1 MRNQYPPLH
10 SLRPM
15 PFWAW
20 NGELTLERLRLQI
33 RQMKEM
39 GFGGFFMHSR
49 FGLKTEYLGERW
61 FACVKECIAEAAR
74 LELSPFLYDEDRWPS
89 GYAGGKLTALH
100 PEYAQCGIDY
110 EFCSP
115 EKSVPESDIACFALQ
130 LEGETVVGWRRVE
143 PGAKLTDQERFCRFF
158 EVPAPVSESLN
169 GGSYIDTFNP
179 AAVQAF
185 LQLVHAR
192 YWEELGEER
201 ALVPGI
207 FTDEPTYNGFCG
219 KLPWSKLLPERFY
232 ETFHVRL
239 EEHLP
244 ELFFEKNGKP
254 ESKIRLDFYRL
265 ITREFVNAYSRQIG
279 DYCRAHN
286 LASTGHVLGE
296 DDLFSQTQAIGSAMR
311 HYEYMEIPGIDV
323 LTEHWQLYLAAK
335 QCVSVA
341 RQQDKPV
348 RLAELYGCTGW
359 DFPLEGHVAI
369 SDCLNVL
376 GINLMVPHHF
386 FYQMGGESKRD
397 YPASI
402 SPHSPWHSI
411 YRAVNDRIDL
421 INRTFAPTREVRRI
435 LVIHPQESIW
445 FGRPLEAYGR
455 EQVINRNGFFLHT
468 GAEKNAEMNRAQGI
482 TDELLRRHLD
492 FDFGDE
498 DQLARWYRVEPRVLH
513 VGKAAYQAV
522 VIPELRTIRRSTLQ
536 VLEEFVRQGGVVFHQ
551 GAVPDFV
558 DGLPDRAAE
567 VYRFFRSL
575 NYADQEEFRD
585 VSCTLPT
592 GNEAETMLYR
602 LGEGDDRKVLWL
614 CNTSVPPQ
622 PDIHAFPAIRD
633 RIATLSDVQIS
644 WRIPA
649 DYQIYELDVA
659 SGNSIAVKARR
670 EKGQTRF
677 SCDFDRLQSRIFIAV
692 PEAAFPTISE
702 FPHRVGELPEVPI
715 SGPFRYE
722 LSEENLLVLDHP
734 RWALPDGE
742 WQPKTYVLLLD
753 AELRKRLG
761 LPPRSIMARQPW
773 ADQEQG
779 GEQPMLRL
787 RYTINCRREFRQV
800 RLGIECPEQWRFS
813 WDGVPF
819 EAVDRGYWC
828 DEAIRALELPAL
840 TPGRHVLELT
850 TQFGKE
856 TALESLF
863 LIGNFA
869 VNVRDELEE
878 LPEALSEGDW
888 TRQGFPYYA
897 GNITYHWDFEA
908 AGEMR
913 RFDFSDCVGTA
924 FGVSFNDEPERPFV
938 APPYEC
944 RIETRPGR
952 NHLAFQVYG
961 SRRNALGPFYHRG
974 VPYLITPRT
983 FREYEGSS
991 RQLHHCGI
999 ACGKRRK
1006 VQS

>member
-1 MRNQYPPLH
+1 MSVFLTQQLFK
-10 SLRPM
+10 LRPA

-20 NGELTLERLRLQI
+20 NGELDTERIRTQI
-33 RQMKEM
+33 RKMKQM
-39 GFGGFFMHSR
+39 GFGGFFIHSR
-49 FGLKTEYLGERW
+49 FGLKTPYLGAKW
-61 FACVKECIAEAAR
+61 FECVCTAIDEAEKQGLQAW
-74 LELSPFLYDEDRWPS
+74 LYDEDRWPS
-89 GYAGGKLTALH
+89 GSAAGEVTRRH
-100 PEYAQCGIDY
+100 PEYAQQGLDY
-110 EFCSP
+110 AFENSP
-115 EKSVPESDIACFALQ
+115 VFGGLAHFALKIQ
-130 LEGETVVGWRRVE
+130 EGVLLDWRR
-143 PGAKLTDQERFCRFF
+143 F
-158 EVPAPVSESLN
+158 EECDTLRKDECFLRCFSVTVPATMICN
-169 GGSYIDTFNP
+169 GAQYPDVMNP
-179 AAVQAF
+179 EAVREF
-185 LQLVHAR
+185 LRCTHEV
-192 YWEELGEER
+192 YWKKLGKLLR
-201 ALVPGI
+201 KVPGI
-207 FTDEPTYNGFCG
+207 FTDEPTYNGFVG
-219 KLPWSKLLPERFY
+219 KLPWTLNLPEIFREKYDY
-232 ETFHVRL
+232 EL
-239 EEHLP
+239 MDQLP
-244 ELFFEKNGKP
+244 ELFFEAGGRHT
-254 ESKIRLDFYRL
+254 SKVRLDFYNL
-265 ITREFVNAYSRQIG
+265 ITELFSTSYSRQIDG
-279 DYCRAHN
+279 WCERHGIHFA
-286 LASTGHVLGE
+286 GHILGE
-296 DDLFSQTQAIGSAMR
+296 DDLFSQTQAVGSAMR
-311 HYEYMEIPGIDV
+311 HYEHMAIPGIDV

-369 SDCLNVL
+369 SDWLNVL

-386 FYQMGGESKRD
+386 FYQIGGESKRD

-402 SPHSPWHSI
+402 SPHSPWWSI
-411 YRAVNDRIDL
+411 YRVVNDRNNR
-421 INRTFAPTREVRRI
+421 INQLFAETREIRRI

-455 EQVINRNGFFLHT
+455 EPAVNRNGFFLHT
-468 GAEKNAEMNRAQGI
+468 GVEKKVEMNRAQGI
-482 TDELLRRHLD
+482 TDELLSRHLD

-498 DQLARWYRVEPRVLH
+498 DQMARWCRVEPHVLW

-522 VIPELRTIRRSTLQ
+522 VIPELRTIRRSTLL
-536 VLEEFVRQGGVVFHQ
+536 VLKKFIQLGGVVFYQ
-551 GAVPDFV
+551 GAVPGFV
-558 DGLPDRAAE
+558 DGLPAGAE
-567 VYRFFRSL
+567 EIFRL
-575 NYADQEEFRD
+575 FRPLQYADLEEFRD

-592 GNEAETMLYR
+592 GNEAETVLYR

-622 PDIHAFPAIRD
+622 PDIHAFPAICD
-633 RIATLSDVQIS
+633 RIATLNDVQIS

-734 RWALPDGE
+734 RWALSGGE
-742 WQPKTYVLLLD
+742 WQPETYILLLD

-924 FGVSFNDEPERPFV
+924 FGVSLNGEPERPFV

>member
-1 MRNQYPPLH
+1 MSVFPAQLP
-10 SLRPM
+10 SELRPS

-20 NGELTLERLRLQI
+20 NGELDTERIRAQI
-33 RQMKEM
+33 CNMKRM
-39 GFGGFFMHSR
+39 GFGGFFIHSR
-49 FGLKTEYLGERW
+49 FGLKTPYLGEKW
-61 FACVKECIAEAAR
+61 FECVCAAIDEAEKQGLQAW
-74 LELSPFLYDEDRWPS
+74 LYDEDRWPS
-89 GYAGGKLTALH
+89 GSAGGKVTRRH
-100 PEYAQCGIDY
+100 PEYAQQGLDY
-110 EFCSP
+110 AFEDSP
-115 EKSVPESDIACFALQ
+115 VWGGLAHFALKMKDGV
-130 LEGETVVGWRRVE
+130 LLGWRRFE
-143 PGAKLTDQERFCRFF
+143 ETDTLEKGECFLRCFSVT
-158 EVPAPVSESLN
+158 VPTSTVCN
-169 GGSYIDTFNP
+169 G
-179 AAVQAF
+179 
-185 LQLVHAR
+185 AR
-192 YWEELGEER
+192 YPDVMNPDAVHEFLRCTHEVYWKKLGGLLR
-201 ALVPGI
+201 KIPGI
-207 FTDEPTYNGFCG
+207 FTDEPTYNGFVG
-219 KLPWSKLLPERFY
+219 KLPWTSNLPERFREKYGY
-232 ETFHVRL
+232 EL
-239 EEHLP
+239 MNQLP
-244 ELFFEKNGKP
+244 ELFFETGGRRT
-254 ESKIRLDFYRL
+254 SKVRLDFYNL
-265 ITREFVNAYSRQIG
+265 ITELFSTSYSRQIDVWCERNG
-279 DYCRAHN
+279 IRFA
-286 LASTGHVLGE
+286 GHILGE
-296 DDLFSQTQAIGSAMR
+296 DDLFSQTQAVGSAMR

-341 RQQDKPV
+341 RQQGKRV

-369 SDCLNVL
+369 SDWLNVL

-402 SPHSPWHSI
+402 SPHSPWWSI
-411 YRAVNDRIDL
+411 YRIVNDRNSR
-421 INRTFAPTREVRRI
+421 INQLFAKTREIRRI

-455 EQVINRNGFFLHT
+455 EPAVNRNGFFLHT
-468 GAEKNAEMNRAQGI
+468 GVEKNAEMNRAQGI
-482 TDELLRRHLD
+482 TDELLSRHLD

-498 DQLARWYRVEPRVLH
+498 DQMARWCRVEPHVLW
-513 VGKAAYQAV
+513 VGEAAYQAV

-536 VLEEFVRQGGVVFHQ
+536 VLEKFIQLGGVVFHQ
-551 GAVPDFV
+551 GAVPAFV
-558 DGLPDRAAE
+558 DGLPGGAE
-567 VYRFFRSL
+567 EIFRL
-575 NYADQEEFRD
+575 FRPLQYADLEEFRD

-670 EKGQTRF
+670 EKGLTCF

-692 PEAAFPTISE
+692 PEAALPAVSE
-702 FPHRVGELPEVPI
+702 PPRRIGELPGIPRR
-715 SGPFRYE
+715 GPFRYE

-734 RWALPDGE
+734 CWALPDGE

-897 GNITYHWDFEA
+897 GNVTYHWDFEA

-924 FGVSFNDEPERPFV
+924 FGVSLNDEPEYPFV
-938 APPYEC
+938 MPPYEY
-944 RIETRPGR
+944 RFATQRGR
-952 NHLAFQVYG
+952 NHLAFRVYG

-974 VPYLITPRT
+974 TPYLVTPRT
-983 FREYEGSS
+983 FREYEGPA
-991 RQLHHCGI
+991 RQLHPYGI
-999 ACGKRRK
+999 ACGRK
-1006 VQS
+1006 TEVKS